1 MGGGRNL
8 THPHFDVVIIG
19 AGQAGLSVAYFL
31 RRTQLSVLLLDAE
44 EGAGGAWRHG
54 WPSLRLFSPAGWSS
68 IAGWP
73 MPYRGEGMPHAS
85 DVVDYLGA
93 YEERYQLD
101 VRRPVRVASVSE
113 TDGGFDIHSDRG
125 VWSASAV
132 VSATGTWS
140 NPHIAAYAGAAA
152 FGGAQVHSAFYDGPD
167 AFAAQKVLV
176 VGGGNSGA
184 QIYAE
189 LSAVANARWVTVQ
202 EPTFLPDEVD
212 GRVLFER
219 ATERLR
225 AVHEGRTVELSGGL
239 GDIVMVPP
247 VKEARARG
255 VLRTV
260 RPFAR
265 MTAGGVIWQDGVEEP
280 IDAVI
285 WCTGFGPALR
295 HLTSLGVVGPDGRV
309 AVEGTRS
316 SKQAGLWC
324 VGYGE
329 WTGSASATL
338 IGVMRSARATALEID
353 AALAGSVFARSS

>member
-1 MGGGRNL
+1 
-8 THPHFDVVIIG
+8 
-19 AGQAGLSVAYFL
+19 
-31 RRTQLSVLLLDAE
+31 
-44 EGAGGAWRHG
+44 
-54 WPSLRLFSPAGWSS
+54 
-68 IAGWP
+68 
-73 MPYRGEGMPHAS
+73 MPYRGEGTPHAI
-85 DVVDYLGA
+85 DVVNYLGA
-93 YEERYQLD
+93 YEERYRLD
-101 VRRPVRVASVSE
+101 VRRPARAASVTE
-113 TDGGFDIHSDRG
+113 ADGGLEIHGDPG
-125 VWSASAV
+125 DWSASAV

-140 NPHIAAYAGAAA
+140 NPHIPAYAGAAA
-152 FGGAQVHSAFYDGPD
+152 FGGVQVHSAFYDGPE
-167 AFAAQKVLV
+167 AFAGQRVLV

-189 LSAVANARWVTVQ
+189 VSAVANARWVTVQ
-202 EPTFLPDEVD
+202 EPAFLPDDVD

-219 ATERLR
+219 ATERFR
-225 AVHEGRTVELSGGL
+225 AAQEGRTVEMSGGL
-239 GDIVMVPP
+239 GDVVMVPP

-255 VLRTV
+255 VLHTV

-265 MTAGGVIWQDGVEEP
+265 MTAGGVVWQNGDEEP

-285 WCTGFGPALR
+285 WCTGFGPALQ

-316 SKQAGLWC
+316 SKQRRLWC

-353 AALAGSVFARSS
+353 AALAVEYGLSAND